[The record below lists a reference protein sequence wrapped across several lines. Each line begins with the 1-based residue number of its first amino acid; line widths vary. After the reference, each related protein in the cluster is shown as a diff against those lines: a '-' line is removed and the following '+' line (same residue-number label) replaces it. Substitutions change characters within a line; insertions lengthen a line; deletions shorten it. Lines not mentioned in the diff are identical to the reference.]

1 MQMHQSLYC
10 AHDRATLRIRPRRL
24 DAAAARASGSARQR
38 GSALKA
44 AGLPPLAWYDVLLE
58 LERAAG
64 CGLRPFELEE
74 RLRLPQY
81 GLSRLIA
88 RLEEA
93 GLVERHSCTTDRRGQ
108 FVAATEAGRAM
119 RRRMAPVYAAAVQQ
133 AVGARLPAAEADRLA
148 DLLGRLIA
156 PPA

>member
-1 MQMHQSLYC
+1 MNHYVVSMFEHPCESAIDAWTRLLGAHQ
-10 AHDRATLRIRPRRL
+10 
-24 DAAAARASGSARQR
+24 AALGSVEA
-38 GSALKA
+38 ALKA
-44 AGLPPLAWYDVLLE
+44 AGLPPLAWYDVLVE
-58 LERAAG
+58 LERADG
-64 CGLRPFELEE
+64 CGMRPFELEE

-108 FVAATEAGRAM
+108 FIAATEAGRVM

-133 AVGARLPAAEADRLA
+133 AVGARLPAGEAERLA